1 MKGNFMKYK
10 DFDVTNKTYCFKF
23 NETNCSKCHSGICGV
38 ENSSLNEL
46 INFKEKLRS
55 KNDINRCKIIASKLI
70 NNNIPSNVYIY
81 FYKQCFHYSFSDGQ
95 HRSCCAAKLNLKDKK
110 VFLKAY
116 ISIQDSLCPYCSLK
130 NKVEFLENYSDNI
143 SINSRELEDI
153 KIKLKKDFK
162 LWSL

>member
-1 MKGNFMKYK
+1 MDYK

-23 NETNCSKCHSGICGV
+23 NETNCSKCHVGICGV

-46 INFKEKLRS
+46 LNFKAKVHS

-70 NNNIPSNVYIY
+70 NNNIESNVYIY
-81 FYKQCFHYSFSDGQ
+81 FYKQCFHYSFVDGQ
-95 HRSCCAAKLNLKDKK
+95 HRTCCAAKLNLKYKK

-130 NKVEFLENYSDNI
+130 NKVEIFKDYSNKI
-143 SINSRELEDI
+143 SMTSKELEDI
-153 KIKLKKDFK
+153 EIKLNKDFK